1 MDIEKIK
8 ENYSKKHTED
18 LLLLL
23 TDLSSLRSEILPILE
38 QELISRGN
46 TDDAL
51 VITNFLESQ
60 KQEQKKLEFEISN
73 IYAYIGNQLNQGNS
87 LDKVRRTLDKNGIQL
102 FEILNNK
109 ADSEKM
115 IIDYKEYLKTNG
127 VTNDEIENHISF
139 IHQEIEQLRFDLGR
153 KGSVN
158 SILGAVILVV
168 GILLTI
174 STITDEYS
182 SFSPKIGISLI
193 IIGMIM
199 ASRGFL
205 QKKA

>member
-87 LDKVRRTLDKNGIQL
+87 LDKVGRTLDKNGIQL